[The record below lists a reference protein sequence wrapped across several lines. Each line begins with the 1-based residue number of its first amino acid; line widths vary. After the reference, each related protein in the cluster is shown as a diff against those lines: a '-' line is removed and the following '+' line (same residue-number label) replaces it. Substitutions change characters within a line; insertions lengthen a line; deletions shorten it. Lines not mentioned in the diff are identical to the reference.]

1 MANYGAPYRKIFF
14 WAQRIFFVQYRLV
27 FVSINYFFV
36 QHKLFFV
43 DMKHFFVQH
52 QLVFVD
58 TRLYFAQHETFFW
71 HKIDFRAAP
80 SFCFGHCSLFRMLC
94 HGDIFLLSRRND
106 DIIPCQKKYIFFV
119 TQKTNFVFC
128 VSKFFILNFC
138 IRLWQHVDLLPS
150 GPWSK
155 ETFCPSFSH
164 LTDIQ
169 QQLLRATLEKRC
181 SGLINVKHLWRAHIL
196 VKLTP

>member
-94 HGDIFLLSRRND
+94 HGDTFLLSRRND
-106 DIIPCQKKYIFFV
+106 DIIPCQKKIYFLWDKKLISFFACP
-119 TQKTNFVFC
+119 NF
-128 VSKFFILNFC
+128 LY
-138 IRLWQHVDLLPS
+138 
-150 GPWSK
+150 
-155 ETFCPSFSH
+155 
-164 LTDIQ
+164 
-169 QQLLRATLEKRC
+169 
-181 SGLINVKHLWRAHIL
+181 
-196 VKLTP
+196 

>member
-1 MANYGAPYRKIFF
+1 MGHRTGK
-14 WAQRIFFVQYRLV
+14 
-27 FVSINYFFV
+27 YFFEHNV
-36 QHKLFFV
+36 SFLCNIALFLSALIIFLCNINFFLLTWNTFSCNINLFLSTQGYILHSMKL
-43 DMKHFFVQH
+43 
-52 QLVFVD
+52 
-58 TRLYFAQHETFFW
+58 FFW

-106 DIIPCQKKYIFFV
+106 DIIPCQKKNIFFV

-164 LTDIQ
+164 LPDIQ